1 MIDAMEGRQ
10 SWRVAPVCKTGP
22 ERVSESESHPLHQSL
37 LSSMAEQ
44 LTLNQQVT
52 SSTLVEGT

>member
-1 MIDAMEGRQ
+1 MVVTMEGRQ
-10 SWRVAPVCKTGP
+10 SWRVVPVCKTGA
-22 ERVSESESHPLHQSL
+22 ERLSEFESHPLHQSL

>member
-1 MIDAMEGRQ
+1 MEGRQ
-10 SWRVAPVCKTGP
+10 SWRVAPVCKTGA
-22 ERVSESESHPLHQSL
+22 ERLSEFESHPLHQSL